1 MITGTQFNYY
11 FICHRKLWLFSNGIQ
26 MEHTSD
32 LVYDGKLIHE
42 YSYPQRTDK
51 FQEIEIGGIK
61 IDYYDPKNRIIHE
74 VKRSDKVEI
83 AHEWQLKYYIYVLE
97 QHGVEGVKGILEYP
111 AMRKTDTVFL
121 SDRDR
126 QEIVEIKERIQEIVS
141 SETCPERL
149 QVSRCKNC
157 SYFDFCWSGESE

>member
-1 MITGTQFNYY
+1 
-11 FICHRKLWLFSNGIQ
+11 

>member
-121 SDRDR
+121 SDRDK

>member
-1 MITGTQFNYY
+1 
-11 FICHRKLWLFSNGIQ
+11 

-126 QEIVEIKERIQEIVS
+126 QEIVEIKERIEEIVS